1 MKLLRMNGAQYKTY
15 GLFVSGIFHLIFLDL
30 RGLQVT
36 NCRSKTLIRVMF
48 YCIIKNVIWNSHE
61 PTI

>member
-36 NCRSKTLIRVMF
+36 NCRSKTLRRVMF